1 MVSVHEHVTDK
12 WEESMITH
20 NHEYGCL
27 CNFCIST
34 PCVCLCVCLCVSTE
48 TCSILVCLCNASGT
62 HMQAQLLAALT
73 RLVCSAK
80 LCLKHMAALCLG
92 AGNNLIPNTFAHAS
106 VCVFVLKRDREGYCV
121 LSLYFVAVMSI
132 YVYTD
137 LCRGTQTDV
146 FSARRWCGSL
156 SIKTTGR
163 SLYCAAHCSAGKPC
177 LLVFT
182 QV

>member
-1 MVSVHEHVTDK
+1 MVSVHEHVTGSTYK
-12 WEESMITH
+12 ACMFCKTVPQTH
-20 NHEYGCL
+20 GSPVPGSWQQSNSQY
-27 CNFCIST
+27 FC
-34 PCVCLCVCLCVSTE
+34 PCKRVCVCVKERQRGLLCT
-48 TCSILVCLCNASGT
+48 IG
-62 HMQAQLLAALT
+62 
-73 RLVCSAK
+73 K
-80 LCLKHMAALCLG
+80 
-92 AGNNLIPNTFAHAS
+92 
-106 VCVFVLKRDREGYCV
+106 
-121 LSLYFVAVMSI
+121 SLYFVAVMSI

>member
-1 MVSVHEHVTDK
+1 MSMDVCVISVYLHHV
-12 WEESMITH
+12 
-20 NHEYGCL
+20 
-27 CNFCIST
+27 
-34 PCVCLCVCLCVSTE
+34 CVCVYVCVWAQRHVQYLF
-48 TCSILVCLCNASGT
+48 ASAGT
-62 HMQAQLLAALT
+62 HMQARLLAALT
-73 RLVCSAK
+73 RPVCSAK
-80 LCLKHMAALCLG
+80 LSLKHMAALCLG
-92 AGNNLIPNTFAHAS
+92 AGNNLIHNIFAHAS
-106 VCVFVLKRDREGYCV
+106 ACVFVLKRDRGLLCTIGK
-121 LSLYFVAVMSI
+121 SLYFVAVMSI

-177 LLVFT
+177 LLIFT

>member
-1 MVSVHEHVTDK
+1 MCVSVCMFVCEHRDMFNTCLPLQCVRNPHASPAPGSTYK
-12 WEESMITH
+12 ACMFCKTVPQTH
-20 NHEYGCL
+20 GSPVPGSWQQSNSQL
-27 CNFCIST
+27 FC
-34 PCVCLCVCLCVSTE
+34 PCKRVCVCVKERQRGLLCT
-48 TCSILVCLCNASGT
+48 IG
-62 HMQAQLLAALT
+62 
-73 RLVCSAK
+73 K
-80 LCLKHMAALCLG
+80 
-92 AGNNLIPNTFAHAS
+92 
-106 VCVFVLKRDREGYCV
+106 
-121 LSLYFVAVMSI
+121 SLYFVAVMSI

>member
-1 MVSVHEHVTDK
+1 MCVSVCMFVCEHRDMFNTCLPLQCVRNPHASPAPGSTYK
-12 WEESMITH
+12 ACMFCKTVPQTH
-20 NHEYGCL
+20 GSPVPGSWQQSNSQY
-27 CNFCIST
+27 FC
-34 PCVCLCVCLCVSTE
+34 PCKRVCVCVKERQRGLLCT
-48 TCSILVCLCNASGT
+48 IG
-62 HMQAQLLAALT
+62 
-73 RLVCSAK
+73 K
-80 LCLKHMAALCLG
+80 
-92 AGNNLIPNTFAHAS
+92 
-106 VCVFVLKRDREGYCV
+106 
-121 LSLYFVAVMSI
+121 SLYFVAVMSI

-156 SIKTTGR
+156 SIKATGR